1 MGKFSRFRF
10 EILDFSLS
18 KSVLTCKFGSFL
30 NSLTLNFNLVPELQT
45 YALKFCYIVDHSIE
59 RGRGRGRERQ
69 RQRETERDRE
79 RDRERQRQRETD
91 RERQRETET
100 ERDRQRE
107 RQRQRER
114 RRQRERT

>member
-1 MGKFSRFRF
+1 MGKFSRCRF

-30 NSLTLNFNLVPELQT
+30 NSLTLNFNLVSELQT
-45 YALKFCYIVDHSIE
+45 YALKFCYIVDRSIN
-59 RGRGRGRERQ
+59 RSREG
-69 RQRETERDRE
+69 EGERDR
-79 RDRERQRQRETD
+79 D

-107 RQRQRER
+107 TETETETETERENVEGFLNSR
-114 RRQRERT
+114 VRI